1 MKLLEHA
8 VNTGHTYSK
17 IQKEAQLNVWKS
29 DKTFVLRK

>member
-8 VNTGHTYSK
+8 VNTGHTNSK
-17 IQKEAQLNVWKS
+17 IQEAQLNVWKS